1 MDLRKNI
8 TKSKIDSERFLQTNL
23 ININQDLIIQWNKDQ
38 QQKKYLGKLKND
50 SIEIKEDIKQIY
62 ILAKIMRIENI

>member
-8 TKSKIDSERFLQTNL
+8 IKPKIDSERFLQTNL

-38 QQKKYLGKLKND
+38 Q
-50 SIEIKEDIKQIY
+50 
-62 ILAKIMRIENI
+62 